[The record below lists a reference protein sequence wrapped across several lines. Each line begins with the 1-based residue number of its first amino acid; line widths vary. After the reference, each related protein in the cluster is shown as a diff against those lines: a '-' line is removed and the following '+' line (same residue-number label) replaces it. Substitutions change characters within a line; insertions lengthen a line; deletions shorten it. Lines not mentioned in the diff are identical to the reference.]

1 MICEKTEETSAGADD
16 AVKVVAQWRLFY
28 SQCPKVNVFCSNTS
42 SAYVAAITFCRQ
54 ALFTGS
60 EAAAT

>member
-16 AVKVVAQWRLFY
+16 AVKVVAEWRLFY
-28 SQCPKVNVFCSNTS
+28 SACPRTNTFCSNTS
-42 SAYVAAITFCRQ
+42 SAYVAAITVCRQ

-60 EAAAT
+60 ETSA